1 VKVFPALSVFLMAAL
16 CATRLARADDS
27 VEARVRV
34 LAEEN
39 AGLQRQLR
47 AQQATL
53 ETMAAQLAELRT
65 GGARQEQALREL
77 REAAAEP
84 AAALA
89 PARGEREVRLSGEVG
104 LAFFKTGRAGA
115 FPKAQFR
122 ADDAKIFIEAPV
134 IKDTYFLGE
143 IDLATREDATN
154 FALGELYVD
163 FENVSGRLGGAP
175 RALNVRAG
183 QIYTPFGEE
192 YLARGPLANPLISH
206 SLADPWGIDPGIEAY
221 GSAGAWSYVVAGQN
235 GGSNPLQDFTADKSV
250 AARLGWEPQAW
261 LQLSA
266 STMRT
271 GDLRVNTATVPGDGF
286 SSLWFGNGFF
296 RALGSDKTTTTFWAS
311 LAQADAVG
319 RWKAGRFGVSAGLAR
334 FDDNDRA
341 ADNARTLRYGAIELV
356 QSLTPEVFV
365 AARASW
371 INAPGGY
378 PLVGWGNFGRYVFAS
393 PLTTQLHRFSL
404 GFGYRLGPP
413 LVLKL
418 EYTWENGRLTTGAR
432 RDAEDFFGAEAAMK
446 F

>member
-1 VKVFPALSVFLMAAL
+1 M
-16 CATRLARADDS
+16 TRLARADDS
-27 VEARVRV
+27 IDARLRA

-47 AQQATL
+47 AQQASL
-53 ETMAAQLAELRT
+53 ESLAAQLAELRT

-77 REAAAEP
+77 RAAAAEP
-84 AAALA
+84 AVALA
-89 PARGEREVRLSGEVG
+89 PARGDREVRLSGEVG
-104 LAFFKTGRAGA
+104 LAFLKTGRAGA

-122 ADDAKIFIEAPV
+122 VDDAKIFVEAPV
-134 IKDTYFLGE
+134 IKDTYFFGE
-143 IDLATREDATN
+143 IDLVTREDATA

-175 RALNVRAG
+175 RAINVRAG
-183 QIYTPFGEE
+183 QINAPFGEE

-221 GSAGAWSYVVAGQN
+221 GSMGAWSYVLGVQN
-235 GGSNPLQDFTADKSV
+235 GGINPLQDFTADKSV
-250 AARLGWEPQAW
+250 AARLGWEPQPW
-261 LQLSA
+261 LHLSA
-266 STMRT
+266 SGMRT

-311 LAQADAVG
+311 LAQADAMA
-319 RWKAGRFGVSAGLAR
+319 RWKTGRFGVSAGLAR

-356 QSLTPEVFV
+356 QSFTLEIFG
-365 AARASW
+365 AARYSW

-393 PLTTQLHRFSL
+393 APTTQLRRFSL

-413 LVLKL
+413 LVLKV
-418 EYTWENGRLTTGAR
+418 EYTWESGRLTTGAR